1 MIPYMSNMPLD
12 YSGSSCKRGDFSL
25 STMWYGLMG
34 VLVNS
39 RVHTFGFSYQGT
51 TIP

>member
-1 MIPYMSNMPLD
+1 MSNMPLD
-12 YSGSSCKRGDFSL
+12 YSGSSCERGVFFL

-39 RVHTFGFSYQGT
+39 KVHTLGFSYKVPQFV
-51 TIP
+51 